1 MSKYKIPVD
10 IWASAST
17 HVGMVECDS
26 IEEYWKKAE
35 ELWKSKG
42 YDHPST
48 NSSNNFD
55 LGDWDICEM
64 EEGDLEYFVNTDAE
78 EGEDV

>member
-1 MSKYKIPVD
+1 
-10 IWASAST
+10 
-17 HVGMVECDS
+17 
-26 IEEYWKKAE
+26 
-35 ELWKSKG
+35 LWKSKG